1 MVRLLRQVL
10 LAAGLL
16 SAACS
21 ASVIR
26 PVDEA
31 RLASRELFYYYDID
45 TSMSIPCSKSFKSK
59 KAKLPP
65 PPPSKSSKSKMPPPP
80 KYPKGCKQPKGTK
93 SPKGKGKGFLP
104 TKTPTEPKTKAPVP
118 NSKRQCITSASALS
132 SVLTLLCFCFSQF
145 QQCPQFLFQRP
156 RQLPLSLLCQVLQRQ
171 FLLEAVS
178 PQLLERPL
186 IARHGMFVPHQ
197 SVATSEQLPVRQVE
211 RPLCKLLTLR

>member
-1 MVRLLRQVL
+1 MNAWTTRPTGFFSFFSSNPHEQNKIQIRTAGASSSHDRQKMAESLIAHPSKATMVRLLRQVL

-132 SVLTLLCFCFSQF
+132 SVLTLLCFCFS
-145 QQCPQFLFQRP
+145 
-156 RQLPLSLLCQVLQRQ
+156 
-171 FLLEAVS
+171 
-178 PQLLERPL
+178 
-186 IARHGMFVPHQ
+186 
-197 SVATSEQLPVRQVE
+197 
-211 RPLCKLLTLR
+211 